1 MIELAAMLAMA
12 EQLGEDELQHVLDV
26 TKPKLGVGRP
36 KKPSTRLE
44 VMSIPLSKDCILQ
57 IQKLASERG
66 IRPGAM
72 GRELMQLGLQEY
84 TNGRTSIT

>member
-1 MIELAAMLAMA
+1 MA
-12 EQLGEDELQHVLDV
+12 KQLDEDELQGILDA

-44 VMSIPLSKDCILQ
+44 VMSIPLSKETILH
-57 IQKLASERG
+57 IQKLAAERG

-72 GRELMQLGLQEY
+72 GRELILLGLGAL
-84 TNGRTSIT
+84 NGRASTT